1 MLQSSPWFVAGAILL
16 LGTVLIALIA
26 LVAWR
31 RRRPPNRPPMLPD
44 EWPLAPRPVFSAEER
59 QVYRQLREALPQHV
73 VLSKLPLVRF
83 CHPHDPGRI
92 RYWYELIGALNVSFA
107 ICTGSGRVLAAID
120 IESPSLRSRRGQ
132 RIKQSVLAACEVR
145 YLRCKADALPT
156 IPELQSLVPPTG
168 GAGAAPASP
177 WPEQR
182 SSGWPESN
190 GFIDSFLTG
199 YRRSNPPPDQD
210 GPRSRNGTTGR

>member
-16 LGTVLIALIA
+16 LGSVLIAV
-26 LVAWR
+26 VAWR
-31 RRRPPNRPPMLPD
+31 RRRLTARQPLLPD

-156 IPELQSLVPPTG
+156 IPELRSLVPP
-168 GAGAAPASP
+168 AGAAAPAPSTPTP

-199 YRRSNPPPDQD
+199 YRRSNPPPDQN
-210 GPRSRNGTTGR
+210 GPPSRNGTTGR